1 MKKLTLI
8 LLSVLLV
15 FTFAACGGTE
25 ETADV
30 FTFKLGE
37 TTIVPGEKSD
47 LSKLPEPDAISEIT
61 SCAFDGVDKVMT
73 YKDKYEITAHIEGD
87 DAIVYSVFLFDPNLK
102 TQEGLSMGETKA
114 KMIEIYGENFTQDGD
129 GCIYTKGKTQ
139 LIMILQDDVIISIEY
154 RQVI

>member
-1 MKKLTLI
+1 MKKLALI

-15 FTFAACGGTE
+15 FTFAACGGAE

-30 FTFKLGE
+30 FTFKSGE
-37 TTIVPGEKSD
+37 TTIVPGERSD
-47 LSKLPEPDAISEIT
+47 LSKLPEPKATVEIP
-61 SCAFDGVDKVMT
+61 SCAFDGFDKVMT
-73 YKDKYEITAHIEGD
+73 YDDCEITAHIEGN
-87 DAIVYSVFLFDPNLK
+87 DAIVYSVLFLDPNLK
-102 TQEGLSMGETKA
+102 TGEGLSMGETKA

-139 LIMILQDDVIISIEY
+139 LIIILQDDIIISIEY